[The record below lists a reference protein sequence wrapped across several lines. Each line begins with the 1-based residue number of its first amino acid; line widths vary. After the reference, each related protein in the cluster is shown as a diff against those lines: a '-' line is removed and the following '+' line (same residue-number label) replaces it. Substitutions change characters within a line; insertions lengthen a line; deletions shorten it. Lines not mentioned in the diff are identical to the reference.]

1 MWQVMHWLDGMLR
14 VNWWRIGCAFSL
26 FEIIG
31 SPVKLRPWLPYFDHQ
46 PELVGERSL
55 A

>member
-1 MWQVMHWLDGMLR
+1 MWQEMHWLEGMLR
-14 VNWWRIGCAFSL
+14 VNWCLIGCAFSR

-31 SPVKLRPWLPYFDHQ
+31 SAVKLRPWLPYLDHQ
-46 PELVGERSL
+46 PELVGDLSL